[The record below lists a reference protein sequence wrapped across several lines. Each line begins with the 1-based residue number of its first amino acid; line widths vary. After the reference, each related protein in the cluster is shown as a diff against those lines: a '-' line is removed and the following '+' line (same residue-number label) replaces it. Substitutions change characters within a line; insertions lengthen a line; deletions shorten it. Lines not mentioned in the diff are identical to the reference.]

1 MPFVFVIP
9 GPLREL
15 AGNRAEAR
23 IEGQAT
29 SIADALSLLWREH
42 PALRDRVLTELGQVR
57 PHVNIFV
64 DGENIRQA
72 DGLKAPVRPG
82 AEIIIVPA
90 VSGGAWPVREDLGS
104 PCEDSVDRDKDGG
117 PACATDL
124 KSFRLQ
130 RHNRVHSRS
139 TPGRDQACDH
149 GNR

>member
-42 PALRDRVLTELGQVR
+42 PALRDRVLTERGQVR

-90 VSGGAWPVREDLGS
+90 VSGGMKTSSL
-104 PCEDSVDRDKDGG
+104 
-117 PACATDL
+117 
-124 KSFRLQ
+124 RLQ
-130 RHNRVHSRS
+130 GDHRVHSRS